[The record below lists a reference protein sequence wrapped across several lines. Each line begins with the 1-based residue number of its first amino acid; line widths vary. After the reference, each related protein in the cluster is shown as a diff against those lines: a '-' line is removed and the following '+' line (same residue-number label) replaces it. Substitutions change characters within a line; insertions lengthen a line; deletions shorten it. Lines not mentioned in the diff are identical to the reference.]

1 MISNVIKKNSNNKDS
16 WLYDTGSTKHI
27 SNNKDNFISLQYSDN
42 LQLIRTGK
50 RTIQPTGIGK
60 IILPMEK
67 KTIHLLDVL
76 YIPEFPT
83 NIISGIKY
91 YKYGG
96 SLDGNKLLDN
106 KGNIITE
113 FDLENNGFFY

>member
-1 MISNVIKKNSNNKDS
+1 
-16 WLYDTGSTKHI
+16 
-27 SNNKDNFISLQYSDN
+27 
-42 LQLIRTGK
+42 
-50 RTIQPTGIGK
+50 
-60 IILPMEK
+60 MEK

-76 YIPEFPT
+76 YIPQFPT
-83 NIISGIKY
+83 NIFSGIKY

-113 FDLENNGFFY
+113 FDFENNGFSFQFEITKN